1 MDYDKGHLLHG
12 GISCEGVEAFEGAA
26 RESFVGG
33 GGGVAP
39 ALSAASSLGIASEN
53 ITHKVDANLLKHA

>member
-33 GGGVAP
+33 VAP

>member
-33 GGGVAP
+33 GVAP
-39 ALSAASSLGIASEN
+39 ALSAAPSLGIASEN

>member
-26 RESFVGG
+26 R

>member
-33 GGGVAP
+33 GGG
-39 ALSAASSLGIASEN
+39 
-53 ITHKVDANLLKHA
+53 

>member
-33 GGGVAP
+33 GGGSP
-39 ALSAASSLGIASEN
+39 CALGCVESRDCIG
-53 ITHKVDANLLKHA
+53 KHHSQSGR

>member
-33 GGGVAP
+33 GEPLRSRLRRVSG
-39 ALSAASSLGIASEN
+39 LHRKTSLTKWTLIC
-53 ITHKVDANLLKHA
+53 

>member
-33 GGGVAP
+33 GGSPCAHGCVEARDCI
-39 ALSAASSLGIASEN
+39 G
-53 ITHKVDANLLKHA
+53 KHHSQSGR